1 MGILR
6 RTKIGRGYHNLLRAR
21 SIITVLIK
29 HGFLDFVEN
38 SKMIQAMKLSR
49 FSFKKHKK
57 QEFHKHYSH
66 WERVRMVCEE
76 LGPTFVKLG
85 QFLSNRPD
93 LIPSELCAELEKLLE
108 NVAPFR
114 GELAKMIFES
124 STGLKISEVFENFN
138 IEPFSSASVSQVHS
152 GRLKDGTK
160 VAVKIQRPGI
170 KAIIDSDLEIMMY
183 LAENIKKHM
192 SGPGALDPV
201 AIVNEFSDGIKHE
214 LDFSREALNIEKF
227 SRMFAEEK
235 ELVVPKVYKEYSRK
249 DILTMRYIDGV
260 KFSEYKGNTEEIKRI
275 CEKLASLV
283 LRQIFEEGYFHA
295 DPHSGNIIITEDL
308 KICFIDFGLMGL
320 LPPKH
325 KSALCDIILGLVNHD
340 PELIT
345 RALIS
350 ISHNKE
356 VENRAN
362 IEHQAFKIME
372 QYAYLP
378 IEDINIGH
386 FLRDLLKLLVENKL
400 LIPTDIFLLLKAL
413 IALEGTIRKIKPDFD
428 MISHVEPFIR
438 KLLYKNRSPYKMI
451 RELIKAGLDYSKFM
465 AELPGELRDILTQ
478 FKNKT
483 LKIQFEHKGLEPLL
497 EKHDKIVNRLSFSII
512 TASMILGSSML
523 LNSKVP
529 PLYHGLSIPGLTVFL
544 FSAFMGMLLIIS
556 ILRHGKM

>member
-1 MGILR
+1 MGIFR

-21 SIITVLIK
+21 SIITILIK

-38 SKMIQAMKLSR
+38 SKMIQSMNLSR
-49 FSFKKHKK
+49 FSFRKHRK
-57 QEFHKHYSH
+57 EEYHKHYSS
-66 WERVRMVCEE
+66 WERIRMVCEE

-93 LIPSELCAELEKLLE
+93 LIPSELCDELEKLLD

-124 STGLKISEVFENFN
+124 STKLKISDAFENFD
-138 IEPFSSASVSQVHS
+138 IEPFASASVSQVHKAI
-152 GRLKDGTK
+152 LKDGTR
-160 VAVKIQRPGI
+160 VAVKIQRPGV

-183 LAENIKKHM
+183 LAANIKKHM
-192 SGPGALDPV
+192 TGINALDPV
-201 AIVNEFSDGIKHE
+201 AIVNEFSDGIRHE

-227 SRMFAEEK
+227 SKMFAEEK
-235 ELVVPKVYKEYSRK
+235 ELVVPKIYKECSTI
-249 DILTMRYIDGV
+249 DVLTMRFIDGV
-260 KFSEYKGNTEEIKRI
+260 KFSDYKGNQAEVKLM
-275 CEKLASLV
+275 CEKMASLV

-340 PELIT
+340 PEIIT

-350 ISHNKE
+350 ISYNKE

-362 IEHQAFKIME
+362 IETQAFKILE

-386 FLRDLLKLLVENKL
+386 FLRDLLKLLVDNKL

-413 IALEGTIRKIKPDFD
+413 ISLEGTIRKIMPNFD
-428 MISHVEPFIR
+428 MITHVEPFVR
-438 KLLYKNRSPYKMI
+438 KLLYKNRSPYRIM
-451 RELIKAGLDYSKFM
+451 RELFRAGVDYSKFF

-478 FKNKT
+478 FKNKSI
-483 LKIQFEHKGLEPLL
+483 KIQFEHKGLEPLL

-512 TASMILGSSML
+512 TASMILGSAML

-529 PLYHGLSIPGLTVFL
+529 PLYHGLSLPGSTFFI
-544 FSAFMGMLLIIS
+544 FSAFMGMLLILS

>member
-1 MGILR
+1 MGIFR

-38 SKMIQAMKLSR
+38 SKMIQAMNLSR
-49 FSFKKHKK
+49 FSFRKHHKE
-57 QEFHKHYSH
+57 EFHKHLSH
-66 WERVRMVCEE
+66 WERIRMVCEE

-93 LIPSELCAELEKLLE
+93 LIPSELCAELEKLLD

-114 GELAKMIFES
+114 GELAEMIFEA
-124 STGLKISEVFENFN
+124 STKSKISDVFAVFDVD
-138 IEPFSSASVSQVHS
+138 PFSSASVSQVHKAK
-152 GRLKDGTK
+152 LKDGTK

-183 LAENIKKHM
+183 LALSIKKHM
-192 SGPGALDPV
+192 TGVNAIDPV
-201 AIVNEFSDGIKHE
+201 AIVNEFSDGIRQE

-227 SRMFAEEK
+227 SKIFAGEK
-235 ELVVPKVYKEYSRK
+235 ELVVPKVYKECSTK
-249 DILTMRYIDGV
+249 DILTMRFIDGV
-260 KFSEYKGNTEEIKRI
+260 KFSDYHGSAAEVKSI

-400 LIPTDIFLLLKAL
+400 LIPTDVFLLLKAL
-413 IALEGTIRKIKPDFD
+413 ISLEGTIRKIMPNFD
-428 MISHVEPFIR
+428 MITHIEPFIR
-438 KLLYKNRSPYKMI
+438 KLLYKNRSPYRMI
-451 RELIKAGLDYSKFM
+451 RELIKSGLDYSKFI
-465 AELPGELRDILTQ
+465 AELPSELRDILTQ

-512 TASMILGSSML
+512 TASMILGSAML

-529 PLYHGLSIPGLTVFL
+529 PLYHGLSLPGAIFFI
-544 FSAFMGMLLIIS
+544 FSAFMGMLLILS